1 MESLLSFI
9 QIIVSFAM
17 IVVILLQ
24 AKGSGLSTVFGGE
37 GGFYRSKRGVEKLFV
52 YLTIILAALY
62 LVLSVVQ
69 VLI

>member
-1 MESLLSFI
+1 MESLLSFV
-9 QIIVSFAM
+9 QIIVASAM
-17 IVVILLQ
+17 VIVILLQ

-52 YLTIILAALY
+52 YLTIILAALF
-62 LVLSVVQ
+62 LILSVTQ